1 MNAFCLSADEHSFFE
16 ALEHSSSLRFTR
28 QVQHSWY
35 ARRAVNEGLLT
46 LSILRQEVRVSLLAK
61 WMKSAETL
69 LDFLAWQLPDPS
81 AELAV
86 CRFEQLTLRARR
98 AAESFKAPDLA
109 VPAGDALANRSVRR
123 PIGQAVI
130 NPRSVLKRAEDAG
143 LAFLECDPSL
153 LIAPGLKSVCRVAS
167 PQEKRLWAAL
177 AIPSPAASLTGKGFP
192 EETIED
198 MLGIGALEL
207 AC

>member
-1 MNAFCLSADEHSFFE
+1 MNAFCLSAEEHSFFE
-16 ALEHSSSLRFTR
+16 ALEHSSSLRFSR
-28 QVQHSWY
+28 QVQHSWC

-46 LSILRQEVRVSLLAK
+46 LSILQQDVRVSLLAK

-98 AAESFKAPDLA
+98 AAESFKAPDLR
-109 VPAGDALANRSVRR
+109 VGLMGQPCR
-123 PIGQAVI
+123 PMGQAVV
-130 NPRSVLKRAEDAG
+130 NPRSVITRAEDAG

-167 PQEKRLWAAL
+167 PQEKQLWAAL
-177 AIPSPAASLTGKGFP
+177 AIPSTAASLTGKGFMP
-192 EETIED
+192 ETIVD